1 MCILRYIIAAK
12 HPSRRAVHCVFAA
25 MVSKLFIIILRV
37 TTAPFTQVLMLL
49 TLFRPHS
56 CPGDHW
62 WLCRHANLRG
72 LPWVPPWSCQWAQP
86 QDAGGHAHALLHGWK
101 PFSVSVTLPRFTT
114 PASFGLDRQLGTY
127 SVPSSAPRRSG
138 PGAGESIPTRRSRGS
153 RENGEHARVNVHG
166 QQHRGCE
173 RLRRAA
179 DL

>member
-1 MCILRYIIAAK
+1 M
-12 HPSRRAVHCVFAA
+12 AVPPR
-25 MVSKLFIIILRV
+25 K
-37 TTAPFTQVLMLL
+37 APGPPVGAHL
-49 TLFRPHS
+49 
-56 CPGDHW
+56 
-62 WLCRHANLRG
+62 
-72 LPWVPPWSCQWAQP
+72 PWSCQWAQP

-179 DL
+179 DLRSSRGRYCLCPGATGPGRVGEGS